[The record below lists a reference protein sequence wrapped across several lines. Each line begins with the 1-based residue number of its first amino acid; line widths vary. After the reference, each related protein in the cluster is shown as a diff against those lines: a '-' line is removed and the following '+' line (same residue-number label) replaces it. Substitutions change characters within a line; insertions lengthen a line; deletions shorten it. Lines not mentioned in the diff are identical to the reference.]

1 MCKSNWMNTPKVR
14 GESKKCLKPRPSQ
27 KPINNTAESYQPTNL
42 WCHLLIYPWNF
53 VESENQTSWA
63 NDYHNFINQ
72 QQHILWEHSTHLPAL
87 FRFLWCFVMN
97 RLQLEKQQW
106 WTHTIAPERFQRPQ
120 TGCNDRCDNLLKTLL
135 ILISW
140 MFSLGGLVG
149 SAWSD
154 LEKWRLRK
162 ATR

>member
-72 QQHILWEHSTHLPAL
+72 QQHILEEHSTHLPAL

-97 RLQLEKQQW
+97 RLQLEKQHGGPIQS
-106 WTHTIAPERFQRPQ
+106 HQKDS
-120 TGCNDRCDNLLKTLL
+120 NDRRLGATTAVT
-135 ILISW
+135 ISW
-140 MFSLGGLVG
+140 KLCSSWSRGCFLWGGWL
-149 SAWSD
+149 D
-154 LEKWRLRK
+154 QLEVTSKNEV
-162 ATR
+162 